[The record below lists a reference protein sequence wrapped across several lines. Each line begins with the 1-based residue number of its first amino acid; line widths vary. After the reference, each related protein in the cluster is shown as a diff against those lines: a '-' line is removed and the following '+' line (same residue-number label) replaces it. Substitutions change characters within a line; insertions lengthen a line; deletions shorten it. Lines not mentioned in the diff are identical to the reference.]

1 MAIRLTGSLS
11 VLGGIE
17 AVGETTAT
25 GSFTGSFTGDG
36 SGLTGISGSGGGSGF
51 PHTGSADISG
61 SLNVIGNT
69 NFFQQSLAETMAVGG
84 ALSTARAC
92 LGGAGIQDAALA
104 IGGFDGGTYHC
115 KTEEYD
121 GSSWS
126 AGGQKIIAD
135 MGLAGAGT
143 QNAALAFGGSI
154 QGSCTEEYDGSSWS
168 AGGALITGRRYLGGA
183 GIQDAALAIG
193 GGTPTIVSSTEEY
206 DGSSWAAGGA
216 LINARQGVAG
226 AGTQNAGLAMGGDN
240 SCTEEYDGIS
250 WSAGGVLITGRSFA
264 GGAGTQNSSILG
276 GGTTTTAVSCTEKY
290 NGTSWSA
297 TTSLIQERRGLAGAG
312 TQDAALFFGGRTNS
326 PTTHYSNTEEFN
338 ISYISTSTFD
348 YSSTTGDISAT
359 GSLTGSFGGVASGHI
374 IPDTN
379 ETYDLGSATNRWRD
393 IYLSGS
399 TIDLG
404 GTRISRDAEG
414 DIEFKDSSSNLKK
427 LKVEEL
433 ILSSGSQE
441 TKIKINNGKVKF
453 TDSSNNDKDTEI
465 KASEAISASFASTAE
480 QATTASYAVTASYAL
495 NGGGGGDAFPHTG
508 SAIISGSLELTGSL
522 NANGNIQFKTNS
534 SGFSG
539 SGVWST
545 SNSLINNARRVDGT
559 GIQNAAIAFGLAD
572 YGSKS
577 GCTEEYNGTSWSAG
591 GALAT
596 SRYNL
601 AGAGTQTAA
610 LAFGGDI
617 ITAPSSD
624 GCCGGCCGDSGGR
637 IVGCTEEYN
646 GSSWAAGGTLIQVAN
661 QQGGT
666 GTQDAALSI
675 GGTSRSICNR
685 PYDGLLSCT
694 EEYDGSS
701 WAAGGALIT
710 ARRFVEGAG
719 TQNSG
724 LAFGARGT
732 ASGGT
737 GGHTNCNE
745 EYNGTSWSV
754 GGAMNRTYAKGGFG
768 AGGTQ
773 NDTLAAVGTN
783 TSSPDPTVYTEE
795 YNGTSWSSGGT
806 QIQLRYDS
814 AMGANSTGAGVL
826 FGGFGDG
833 SGNCKQT
840 EEYDKSFGPGVTN
853 FNFSPI
859 TGQTMI
865 VPPTTDPGIAGA
877 LWNNNG
883 TLSISAG

>member
-17 AVGETTAT
+17 ASS
-25 GSFTGSFTGDG
+25 GSFSGSFTGDG
-36 SGLTGISGSGGGSGF
+36 SGLTNIPGGNAF
-51 PHTGSADISG
+51 PHTGSAIISG
-61 SLNVIGNT
+61 SQEVSGSVEFSYPAT
-69 NFFQQSLAETMAVGG
+69 SPSAWTAGG
-84 ALSTARAC
+84 ALITARCA
-92 LGGAGIQDAALA
+92 LGGAGTQDAGLA
-104 IGGFDGGTYHC
+104 FGGSSSDIC
-115 KTEEYD
+115 TEEYN

-126 AGGQKIIAD
+126 TGGALID
-135 MGLAGAGT
+135 NRTYLAGAGT
-143 QNAALAFGGSI
+143 QNAGLAFGGSTPMVESCTEEYNGSSWSTGGNLS
-154 QGSCTEEYDGSSWS
+154 QVRYKHAGAGTQNAGLAFGGYYGSDLSCTEEYDGFSWS
-168 AGGALITGRRYLGGA
+168 AGGALITGRERL
-183 GIQDAALAIG
+183 
-193 GGTPTIVSSTEEY
+193 
-206 DGSSWAAGGA
+206 
-216 LINARQGVAG
+216 AG
-226 AGTQNAGLAMGGDN
+226 AGTQNAGLAFGGN
-240 SCTEEYDGIS
+240 GLSCTEEYDGTS
-250 WSAGGVLITGRSFA
+250 WTAGGALINSRYDSA
-264 GGAGTQNSSILG
+264 GAGTQNAGLAFG
-276 GGTTTTAVSCTEKY
+276 GFDPVITSATEEY
-290 NGTSWSA
+290 NGSSWSTGGA
-297 TTSLIQERRGLAGAG
+297 LIQMRYSLAGAG
-312 TQDAALFFGGRTNS
+312 TQNAGLAIGGATPTNAS
-326 PTTHYSNTEEFN
+326 CTEEYNPGPTNF
-338 ISYISTSTFD
+338 IKTFD

-359 GSLTGSFGGVASGHI
+359 GSLIGSFGGVASGHI

-453 TDSSNNDKDTEI
+453 TDSSDNDKDTEI

-480 QATTASYAVTASYAL
+480 QATTASYALTASHAL
-495 NGGGGGDAFPHTG
+495 NVADPFPYTG

-522 NANGNIQFKTNS
+522 NANGNIQFKTNA

-545 SNSLINNARRVDGT
+545 SNSLINCGTKADGT
-559 GIQNAAIAFGLAD
+559 GIQNAALAFGLAA
-572 YGSKS
+572 YGVTS

-591 GALAT
+591 GALSTA
-596 SRYNL
+596 RYYL
-601 AGAGTQTAA
+601 AGAGTQNAA

-617 ITAPSSD
+617 KTAPSGD
-624 GCCGGCCGDSGGR
+624 CGCCGGSGGR

-646 GSSWAAGGTLIQVAN
+646 GSSWAAGGTLIQTTN

-675 GGTSRSICNR
+675 GGTSRSQCNQ
-685 PYDGLLSCT
+685 PYNGLLSCT

-701 WAAGGALIT
+701 WAAGGTLIT
-710 ARRFVEGAG
+710 ARRQVEGAG

-724 LAFGARGT
+724 LAFGSRGN
-732 ASGGT
+732 AC
-737 GGHTNCNE
+737 TNCNE
-745 EYNGTSWSV
+745 EYNGTSWSA
-754 GGAMNRTYAKGGFG
+754 GGDMNRTYAKGGFG

-773 NDTLAAVGTN
+773 NDALAAAGTN
-783 TSSPDPTVYTEE
+783 SHSPDPTVYTEE

-806 QIQLRYDS
+806 QIMLRYNS
-814 AMGANSTGAGVL
+814 AMGADSTGAGVL
-826 FGGFGDG
+826 FGGNNTGIG
-833 SGNCKQT
+833 THVNT

-865 VPPTTDPGIAGA
+865 IPPTTDPGIAGA